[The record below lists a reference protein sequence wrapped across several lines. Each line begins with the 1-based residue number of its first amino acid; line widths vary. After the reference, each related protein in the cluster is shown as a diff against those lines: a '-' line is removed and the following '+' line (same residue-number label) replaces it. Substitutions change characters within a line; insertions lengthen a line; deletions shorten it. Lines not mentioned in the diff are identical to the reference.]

1 MIAKVASYQTNSKS
15 LEPYA
20 KKERKKERKKEIGK
34 QIPEKSDTS
43 FISKIYFN
51 KKKLY
56 FIIFHSH
63 AIFWFIKF
71 FVI

>member
-20 KKERKKERKKEIGK
+20 KKERKKERGK
-34 QIPEKSDTS
+34 QIPEKSNTS

-51 KKKLY
+51 FKKLY